1 MRNLGESIVKQ
12 VFSYFTV
19 GNAHSYFLLGKQ
31 IAKLSKAPNWSR
43 ISICENLSLG
53 NSPKYEKG
61 GKALCIE
68 IFITGSI
75 IYMLLYNMYSF
86 NKYLNAYYVEG
97 CVLGPVEQNRL
108 NPFSYL

>member
-1 MRNLGESIVKQ
+1 MHINTSFLESKLPNYQKPQIDPEFPFVEVYLWEIVLNK
-12 VFSYFTV
+12 
-19 GNAHSYFLLGKQ
+19 K
-31 IAKLSKAPNWSR
+31 
-43 ISICENLSLG
+43 
-53 NSPKYEKG
+53 KG

-86 NKYLNAYYVEG
+86 NKYLSAYYVEG